1 MATVVIK
8 LFLLF
13 TVFMLSAMLPIQF
26 AVEKTAISLPN
37 YIGGKAAPV
46 LVHRVFAFFSFQVKI
61 TWKFISTSA
70 TQYFWLA
77 ALPSAFM
84 CISMCEIAAA
94 AADEAAATSS
104 MPKKLITNL
113 HWRFIIIGVWWT
125 TTLTHYL
132 DQSIRNVYEIV
143 ISCYPAAMFG
153 RRTGSQSTSTIAM
166 IVAVI
171 LLKIILIKIYW
182 LIVIAF
188 VGRRTNCRRMK
199 MRNMWI
205 RVNSILDAGIYDAI
219 YFIGSGAILRFF
231 VEVLFSVPACEE
243 Y

>member
-1 MATVVIK
+1 MPCHHHSRAHQPHMATVVIK

-26 AVEKTAISLPN
+26 AVEKTAIALPN
-37 YIGGKAAPV
+37 YMGGKAAPA
-46 LVHRVFAFFSFQVKI
+46 LVHRVLAFFSFQVKI

-77 ALPSAFM
+77 AVPSAFM
-84 CISMCEIAAA
+84 CISMGEIAAA

-125 TTLTHYL
+125 TTLAHYL
-132 DQSIRNVYEIV
+132 DQSIRNVYGIV

-153 RRTGSQSTSTIAM
+153 RHSGSQTTGSTIAM
-166 IVAVI
+166 IVGVI

-182 LIVIAF
+182 QIVIAF

-199 MRNMWI
+199 MKRM
-205 RVNSILDAGIYDAI
+205 
-219 YFIGSGAILRFF
+219 
-231 VEVLFSVPACEE
+231 
-243 Y
+243 